1 MSQKIFILEDHMFY
15 ANVLIPKLRKQGYIV
30 SHYPTY
36 KSAEEA
42 VSNGETFDFGILDV
56 VLTNGKTGIHF
67 AEKYGSKFKKILF
80 VTGCRDIQTIE
91 TLLSK
96 NWNSVS
102 KQYEIWGDLK
112 DFLTTDREMH
122 ISIDEAC

>member
-1 MSQKIFILEDHMFY
+1 MSQKIFILEDHAFY
-15 ANVLIPKLRKQGYIV
+15 ANVLIPKLRKQGYVV
-30 SHYPTY
+30 SHYLTY

-42 VSNGETFDFGILDV
+42 VSNGETFDFAILDV

-67 AEKYGSKFKKILF
+67 AEKYGNKFNKILF

-91 TLLSK
+91 TLINK
-96 NWNSVS
+96 KWNSVS
-102 KQYEIWGDLK
+102 KQYEIWDDLK

>member
-56 VLTNGKTGIHF
+56 VLTNG
-67 AEKYGSKFKKILF
+67 SKFKKILF